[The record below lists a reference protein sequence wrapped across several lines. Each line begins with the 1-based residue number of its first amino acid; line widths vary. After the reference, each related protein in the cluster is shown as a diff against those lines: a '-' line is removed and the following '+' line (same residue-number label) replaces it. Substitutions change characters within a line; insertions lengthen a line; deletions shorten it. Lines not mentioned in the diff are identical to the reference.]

1 MIYIK
6 RKCGLNIVFICIYR
20 ESVKMYWSV
29 NWIFYKKCV
38 YEYWI
43 MEREYVGWKLDLLLF
58 SVNKILDL
66 FREGVFGGLKK
77 LYFGL

>member
-1 MIYIK
+1 
-6 RKCGLNIVFICIYR
+6 
-20 ESVKMYWSV
+20 
-29 NWIFYKKCV
+29 
-38 YEYWI
+38 
-43 MEREYVGWKLDLLLF
+43 MERECVGWKLDLLLF